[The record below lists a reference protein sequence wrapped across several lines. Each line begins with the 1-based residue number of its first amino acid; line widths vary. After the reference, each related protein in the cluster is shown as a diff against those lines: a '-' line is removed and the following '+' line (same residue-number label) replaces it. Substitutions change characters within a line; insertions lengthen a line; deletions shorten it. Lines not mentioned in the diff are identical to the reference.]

1 MKRKIIS
8 VLIVIAVLATGLT
21 TCTTKDNYLIQ
32 VMKIAPIN
40 TGVISCMDME
50 AIVEDPD
57 FSYTYDYI
65 INYLSYQLL
74 DDIDMDISTISA
86 FATAETDWHSIFI
99 LVGDF
104 NLEDIRGALE
114 YNYFVEG
121 EYKETEVWTND
132 SLEQSLAFMGNMIVA
147 SDTASVET
155 CIRCHKNEDSSMYD
169 DKDIKSVADMLPT
182 AVGYYV
188 FGSDYMSD
196 IEILAGGTCVQ
207 NKRPNDEVLNITG
220 WYKFDSATS
229 AETSLRDT
237 IDEFEYEYSATLIN
251 SKLRGEFIEIT
262 GEISTP

>member
-1 MKRKIIS
+1 MKTKTTS
-8 VLIVIAVLATGLT
+8 VLIVLVVLASVITACMPT
-21 TCTTKDNYLIQ
+21 DNYLVQ

-40 TGVISCMDME
+40 TDMISCMDME

-65 INYLSYQLL
+65 INYLSYHLL
-74 DDIDMDISTISA
+74 DDIDMDISTVSA
-86 FATAETDWHSIFI
+86 FATAETDLHSIFI

-121 EYKETEVWTND
+121 EYKGIEIWTND
-132 SLEQSLAFMGNMIVA
+132 LLEQSLAFIDNMIVV
-147 SDTASVET
+147 SDITSVET

-169 DKDIKSVADMLPT
+169 DEDIKSVADRLPA

-188 FGSDYMSD
+188 FGSDYMYD

-207 NKRPNDEVLNITG
+207 NKQPNDEVLNITG

-237 IDEFEYEYSATLIN
+237 IDEFEYEYSATLIS
-251 SKLRGEFIEIT
+251 SKLRDEFIEIT
-262 GEISTP
+262 GETSTP